1 MKPFFKFI
9 FSHFFDA
16 YNISKAEENSA
27 NENSLIIYASS
38 SLFKKFLFF
47 FGIKNIFI
55 YLIFIFFFS
64 TSLIADNRSCYKIPP
79 FGFNGFY
86 VHLPIN
92 YSFCVK
98 NGKEIINYT
107 TGSFGERILSNNK
120 KNKHILVFGD
130 SHALGLDV
138 NSVNQYF
145 LGKIFNNDNFKLF
158 AAPNNGPYQVLEFL
172 KIHGKKIE
180 NNSEI
185 NVVFNGS
192 TDLFRLDLK
201 WTPKKIVLFNDNE
214 LEDIKDSKIL
224 YNYKLFK
231 GFLTNKFTYKR
242 PNTERMQSLFI
253 KNFANINE
261 NFSTYLIQLNKLKFQ
276 KKNLYII
283 LPFWIFEK
291 EKNNF
296 KKNDLVYENF
306 FKLVCSID
314 ATKNN
319 TLNILVQIDDIDIS
333 KNFLIYDKRHFQ
345 SKLINLTTLNNF
357 CSF

>member
-1 MKPFFKFI
+1 M
-9 FSHFFDA
+9 
-16 YNISKAEENSA
+16 
-27 NENSLIIYASS
+27 
-38 SLFKKFLFF
+38 
-47 FGIKNIFI
+47 
-55 YLIFIFFFS
+55 
-64 TSLIADNRSCYKIPP
+64 R
-79 FGFNGFY
+79 
-86 VHLPIN
+86 
-92 YSFCVK
+92 

-120 KNKHILVFGD
+120 ENKNILVFGD

-138 NSVNQYF
+138 NSVDQYF
-145 LGKIFNNDNFKLF
+145 LGKIYNNYNFKLF

-185 NVVFNGS
+185 NIIFNGS

-224 YNYKLFK
+224 YNYKLIK
-231 GFLTNKFTYKR
+231 GFLTNKITYKR
-242 PNTERMQSLFI
+242 PDIERMQSLFI
-253 KNFANINE
+253 KDFANINE
-261 NFSTYLIQLNKLKFQ
+261 NFSTYLIQLNKLKIQ

-283 LPFWIFEK
+283 LPFWIFEE

-296 KKNDLVYENF
+296 KKNNSVYENF

-314 ATKNN
+314 LTKDN

-333 KNFLIYDKRHFQ
+333 KNFLTNDKRHFK
-345 SKLINLTTLNNF
+345 SNLINLTTFNKFCNF
-357 CSF
+357 